1 MSKTKFNKFENY
13 FITNALEHAII
24 QAEDDILELLDE
36 GKTPIFA
43 SGYFNIIGEEIKEKI
58 NYMTLKEEIK
68 TSA

>member
-43 SGYFNIIGEEIKEKI
+43 SGYFNLIGEEIKEKI

>member
-1 MSKTKFNKFENY
+1 MSKTKFDKFENY
-13 FITNALEHAII
+13 FLTKALEYAIEESE
-24 QAEDDILELLDE
+24 AEILEMLDE
-36 GKTPIFA
+36 GKTPILA